1 MFLSALHAVGV
12 ADILDIALVAVL
24 IYALLVWFKQSKA
37 AVVAKGMLVI
47 AAVYLFS
54 STTGMVM
61 TTGIFH
67 GFFAILVV
75 ALVVI
80 FQEELRG
87 VFERI
92 AVWSLSGGQA
102 SAPASPDNQTDIL
115 VRTLGDLAR
124 ERIGALVVVRGRD
137 PLERHLQGGFQL
149 GGELSEALL
158 KSIFDFHSIG
168 HDGAVILDGG
178 RVTRFG
184 SRLPLSKEAAKTA
197 KFGTRHTAALGLVEL
212 TDAMCIVV
220 SEERGHISVAQ
231 DGKIETLRGA
241 SQLEKRLS
249 AFYSEKRPRPRQDQV
264 QEFLQRNQRE
274 KGMALT
280 AAVLL
285 WGLFVLGAKP
295 YRQTY
300 NVPVHVR
307 NLPAGMRVA
316 SLSPA
321 KIRLVVSGQMRDFYW
336 IDTRRFEV
344 RLDLSDA
351 RRGSSYVRLSENDVA
366 RPQNIRLEE
375 IDPTGIQVEL
385 TRKTAKAPK
394 VSHQWQ

>member
-1 MFLSALHAVGV
+1 MFLSAIQAVGI

-24 IYALLVWFKQSKA
+24 VYALLVWFKHSKA
-37 AVVAKGMLVI
+37 AVVAKGMLVV

-54 STTGMVM
+54 RSTGMVM

-80 FQEELRG
+80 FQEELRA

-92 AVWSLSGGQA
+92 AVWSLASGAGTSPTGSEAQ
-102 SAPASPDNQTDIL
+102 SAIL

-137 PLERHLQGGFQL
+137 PLERHLQGGFPL

-158 KSIFDFHSIG
+158 KSVFDFHSIG
-168 HDGAVILDGG
+168 HDGAVVLEGG
-178 RVTRFG
+178 RVTQFG
-184 SRLPLSKEAAKTA
+184 SRLPLSKEGAKTA
-197 KFGTRHTAALGLVEL
+197 KFGTRHTAALGLAEL
-212 TDAMCIVV
+212 SDAMCIVV
-220 SEERGHISVAQ
+220 SEERGTISIAQ

-249 AFYSEKRPRPRQDQV
+249 VFYSEKQPRPRQDQI
-264 QEFLQRNQRE
+264 QEFLHKNQRE
-274 KGMALT
+274 KGMAFT

-285 WGLFVLGAKP
+285 WALFVLGAKP
-295 YRQTY
+295 WRQAY
-300 NVPVHVR
+300 PIPVHVR
-307 NLPAGMRVA
+307 NLPSGMRVT
-316 SLSPA
+316 SLSP
-321 KIRLVVSGQMRDFYW
+321 KKVRIVVSGQMRDFYW

-344 RLDLSDA
+344 RLDLADA
-351 RRGSSYVRLSENDVA
+351 NQGSSYVRLSENDIA
-366 RPQNIRLEE
+366 RPSMLQLEE
-375 IDPTGIQVEL
+375 IDPAGVQIEL
-385 TRKTAKAPK
+385 TSKTAKVSK
-394 VSHQWQ
+394 VPHQWQ

>member
-1 MFLSALHAVGV
+1 MFLSALHTVGV

-37 AVVAKGMLVI
+37 AVVAKGMLVV

-54 STTGMVM
+54 RSTGMVM
-61 TTGIFH
+61 MTGIFH
-67 GFFAILVV
+67 AFFAILVV

-80 FQEELRG
+80 FQEELRAI
-87 VFERI
+87 FERI
-92 AVWSLSGGQA
+92 AVWSLSGGQVEMPTGA
-102 SAPASPDNQTDIL
+102 DKQADIL

-137 PLERHLQGGFQL
+137 PLERHLQGGWAL
-149 GGELSEALL
+149 GGDLSEALL
-158 KSIFDFHSIG
+158 KSVFDFHSIG
-168 HDGAVILDGG
+168 HDGAVILEGG

-184 SRLPLSKEAAKTA
+184 CRLPLSKEAAKTA
-197 KFGTRHTAALGLVEL
+197 KFGTRHTAALGLAEL
-212 TDAMCIVV
+212 SDALCIVV
-220 SEERGHISVAQ
+220 SEERGTISIAQ

-249 AFYSEKRPRPRQDQV
+249 VFYSEKQPRPRQDQV

-274 KGMALT
+274 KGMAFT

-295 YRQTY
+295 YQKTY

-307 NLPAGMRVA
+307 NLPAGLRVTA
-316 SLSPA
+316 LSPE

-336 IDTRRFEV
+336 LDTRRFEI

-351 RRGSSYVRLSENDVA
+351 RRGSSYIRLSENDVA
-366 RPQNIRLEE
+366 RPPRVRLEE
-375 IDPTGIQVEL
+375 IDPTGVQVEL
-385 TRKTAKAPK
+385 SDKTARAPRL
-394 VSHQWQ
+394 SHRWQ